1 MSLGKFPAVADIIKA
16 TYDDKAFLRKM
27 ASCLILFS
35 LLALS
40 LAYPEGTR
48 HEPVQITTNG
58 VR

>member
-1 MSLGKFPAVADIIKA
+1 MSLGKIPAVADIIMA

-40 LAYPEGTR
+40 QAYPESTR
-48 HEPVQITTNG
+48 HEFKNTTNE